1 MAENKRL
8 TRDNVRTNL
17 VNIPKLK
24 ETAWIEDSQT
34 YSFPVVSFYPYRCA
48 HMFELT

>member
-24 ETAWIEDSQT
+24 GTAWI
-34 YSFPVVSFYPYRCA
+34 VVSFYPYRCA